1 LNSVDVF
8 FNHSVQSPTSFF
20 HVSATPSHRRVKSSK
35 DGIPGKVISLGYI
48 FAPGVVVK
56 DCVAGE
62 SWCLGRR
69 HLGKYLA
76 TNKINRKIN
85 SISTLQK

>member
-1 LNSVDVF
+1 
-8 FNHSVQSPTSFF
+8 
-20 HVSATPSHRRVKSSK
+20 VKSSK